1 MAIDGYFW
9 SNQLGSF
16 PLGCLTALATKSDL
30 YPPVIS
36 SGNGQSLINDDLY
49 GQMAFPLPF
58 LITRGDVTFC
68 GWLPTVLYGPLP
80 VVSQR

>member
-1 MAIDGYFW
+1 MLIRVV
-9 SNQLGSF
+9 NF
-16 PLGCLTALATKSDL
+16 PKRHSKFQFATIGCLTALATKSDL

-68 GWLPTVLYGPLP
+68 G
-80 VVSQR
+80 